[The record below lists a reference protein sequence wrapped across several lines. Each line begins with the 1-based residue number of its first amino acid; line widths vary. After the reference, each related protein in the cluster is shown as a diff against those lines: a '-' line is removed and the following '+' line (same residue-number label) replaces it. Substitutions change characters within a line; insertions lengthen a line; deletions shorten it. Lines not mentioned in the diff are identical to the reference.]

1 MPSFQFKWIL
11 KIYESKFD
19 EVERDLVPV
28 IYIVRNCSKD
38 FFKEFYDLSEILHI
52 VFHSQS
58 ARATTTCSFFY
69 TYLNSWKKK
78 KKFEALIS

>member
-78 KKFEALIS
+78 KFEALIS

>member
-19 EVERDLVPV
+19 EVERD
-28 IYIVRNCSKD
+28 IVRNCSKD

-78 KKFEALIS
+78 KFEALIS